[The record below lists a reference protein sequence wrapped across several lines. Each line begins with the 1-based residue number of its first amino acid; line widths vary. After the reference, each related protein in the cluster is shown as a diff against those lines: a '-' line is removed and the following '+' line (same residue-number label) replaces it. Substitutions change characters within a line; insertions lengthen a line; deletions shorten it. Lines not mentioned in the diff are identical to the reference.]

1 MTKRAAEG
9 LYGMPRLASI
19 ESWHPFVL
27 GRSDLATAAN
37 KAAAGARARSGLA
50 LEGTAGRTGGRARLL
65 EEC

>member
-9 LYGMPRLASI
+9 LYEMPRLACI

-27 GRSDLATAAN
+27 GRSDLATAVN

-50 LEGTAGRTGGRARLL
+50 LGGTAGRTCGRSRLL
-65 EEC
+65 GEC